1 MGCLTRE
8 MLNSVTVACLQWKL
22 WFLHTIIKCWI
33 RQLKKTM
40 DVIVGQVLIHAHW
53 KEDAKSH
60 HTFKKRWNNSKQEQK
75 NPAKENSTEL
85 SKHVWKLKR
94 NNIAY
99 DIDWSVAAI
108 AKPYTRETGRCQL
121 CTMERVF
128 IARQD
133 SSGLN
138 RRSEIVN
145 KCIHKKKNVLEN
157 WLWRCF

>member
-1 MGCLTRE
+1 MKGRCQIPSLVYRAKVSDNTGTSKE
-8 MLNSVTVACLQWKL
+8 Y
-22 WFLHTIIKCWI
+22 
-33 RQLKKTM
+33 
-40 DVIVGQVLIHAHW
+40 VGQTHI
-53 KEDAKSH
+53 
-60 HTFKKRWNNSKQEQK
+60 TFKKRWNNSKQEQK

-157 WLWRCF
+157 WL